1 VKVVI
6 LAGGRGTR
14 LSEETISKPK
24 PLVEAG
30 GKPLVWHIMQN
41 YARFGFTEF
50 ILLVGYKGDMLRDYF
65 ANFWRN
71 QSDVTFDLSSPTLNI
86 HKVRSLPWQ
95 VSIIETGNDTSTGSR
110 LAKIKDLIDND
121 FMLTYGDGISDV
133 DINQLLKVHKDNAS
147 LVTLTAVQ
155 PPARFGALNL
165 DNSTV
170 RNFEEKPSG
179 EGSWVN
185 GGFFV
190 MSKEVFDYIGD
201 KDCSLESDV
210 LPIIAAN
217 GELSAHKH
225 HGFWQPVD
233 TVRDLFRLEAA
244 IVSENLPWL

>member
-1 VKVVI
+1 MKVVI

-71 QSDVTFDLSSPTLNI
+71 QSDVTFDLASPNLNI

-110 LAKIKDLIDND
+110 ISKIKNLIDSD
-121 FMLTYGDGISDV
+121 FMLNY
-133 DINQLLKVHKDNAS
+133 
-147 LVTLTAVQ
+147 
-155 PPARFGALNL
+155 
-165 DNSTV
+165 
-170 RNFEEKPSG
+170 
-179 EGSWVN
+179 
-185 GGFFV
+185 
-190 MSKEVFDYIGD
+190 
-201 KDCSLESDV
+201 
-210 LPIIAAN
+210 
-217 GELSAHKH
+217 
-225 HGFWQPVD
+225 
-233 TVRDLFRLEAA
+233 
-244 IVSENLPWL
+244 